1 MKSQVGVP
9 KVKVR
14 HHWCRGGEETGN
26 LDFFPPSEKDCFLGI
41 NVLRGKNDPERQVSG
56 RYSEIENIP
65 QNLAF
70 TGSLL
75 GKFFEEKN

>member
-1 MKSQVGVP
+1 
-9 KVKVR
+9 
-14 HHWCRGGEETGN
+14 
-26 LDFFPPSEKDCFLGI
+26 
-41 NVLRGKNDPERQVSG
+41 VSG